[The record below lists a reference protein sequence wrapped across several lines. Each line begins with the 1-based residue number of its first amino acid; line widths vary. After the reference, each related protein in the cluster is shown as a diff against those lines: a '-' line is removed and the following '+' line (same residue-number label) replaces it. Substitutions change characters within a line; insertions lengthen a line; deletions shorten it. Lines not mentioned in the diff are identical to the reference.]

1 MPKML
6 IADDHYIVRTGLTF
20 LLKTMFV
27 QVEID
32 ECRDGHGVWEKTQAI
47 DYDLLILDISMPGT
61 DLFALIRKILALRPK
76 QKILILTM
84 SSEQIFA
91 KKYLQLG
98 ARGFINKEAPPGEI
112 TMAINNVLN
121 NRRYISSRVRD
132 TLTLEMLDSP
142 AKSLFDTLSERE
154 LEIMNYL
161 IDGKNV
167 SEIAK
172 MLAIHISTVST
183 HKANILQKLGVP
195 NVIEL
200 SKMVQMY

>member
-1 MPKML
+1 ML
-6 IADDHYIVRTGLTF
+6 IADDHYIVRTGLVF
-20 LLKTMFV
+20 LLKTMFM

-32 ECRDGHGVWEKTQAI
+32 ECRDGHGVWEKIQAN
-47 DYDLLILDISMPGT
+47 DYDLLILDISMPST
-61 DLFALIRKILALRPK
+61 DLFSLMKQILAVRPK

-98 ARGFINKEAPPGEI
+98 ARGFINKEAPPAEI

>member
-20 LLKTMFV
+20 LLKSLFV

-32 ECRDGHGVWEKTQAI
+32 ECRDGLGVWEKVQAN
-47 DYDLLILDISMPGT
+47 DYDLLILDISMPAT
-61 DLFALIRKILALRPK
+61 DLFTLIRQILAVRPK
-76 QKILILTM
+76 QKMLILTM
-84 SSEQIFA
+84 SSEMIFA

-98 ARGFINKEAPPGEI
+98 VRGFINKEAPPAEI
-112 TMAINNVLN
+112 TMAITSVLN

-161 IDGKNV
+161 IDGRNV

>member
-20 LLKTMFV
+20 LLKSLFV

-32 ECRDGHGVWEKTQAI
+32 ECRDGLGVWEKVQAN
-47 DYDLLILDISMPGT
+47 DYDLLILDISMPAT
-61 DLFALIRKILALRPK
+61 DLFTLIRQILAVRPK
-76 QKILILTM
+76 QKMLILTM
-84 SSEQIFA
+84 SSEMIFA

-98 ARGFINKEAPPGEI
+98 VRGFINKEAPPAEI
-112 TMAINNVLN
+112 TMAITSVLN

-161 IDGKNV
+161 IDGRNV

-195 NVIEL
+195 NVVEL

>member
-6 IADDHYIVRTGLTF
+6 IADDHYIVRTGLVF
-20 LLKTMFV
+20 LLRTMFL

-32 ECRDGHGVWEKTQAI
+32 ECRDGNGVWEKIQANG
-47 DYDLLILDISMPGT
+47 YDLMILDISMPAT
-61 DLFALIRKILALRPK
+61 DLFTLMKQILAVRPK

-84 SSEQIFA
+84 SSEMIFA

-98 ARGFINKEAPPGEI
+98 ARGFINKEAPPTEI
-112 TMAINNVLN
+112 TMAITNVLN

-132 TLTLEMLDSP
+132 SLTLEMLDSP
-142 AKSLFDTLSERE
+142 SKSLFDTLSERE

-167 SEIAK
+167 SEIAR

>member
-1 MPKML
+1 MKKIL
-6 IADDHYIVRTGLTF
+6 IADDHNIVRTGLIF
-20 LLKTMFV
+20 IIKAMFF
-27 QVEID
+27 QAEID
-32 ECRDGHGVWEKTQAI
+32 ECRDGHGVWEKIQVNV
-47 DYDLLILDISMPGT
+47 YDLLILDISMPST
-61 DLFALIRKILALRPK
+61 DLFSLVKQILIMRPN

-98 ARGFINKEAPPGEI
+98 ARGFMNKEAPPSEI
-112 TMAINNVLN
+112 SMAITNILN
-121 NRRYISSRVRD
+121 NRRYISPRVRD
-132 TLTLEMLDSP
+132 TLTLEMLDSE

-154 LEIMNYL
+154 LEVMNYL

-172 MLAIHISTVST
+172 TLSIHISTVST

-200 SKMVQMY
+200 SKLVQMS

>member
-6 IADDHYIVRTGLTF
+6 IADDHYIVRTGLAF
-20 LLKTMFV
+20 LLRTMFL

-32 ECRDGHGVWEKTQAI
+32 ECRDGHGVWEKIQAS
-47 DYDLLILDISMPGT
+47 DYDLLILDISMPFT
-61 DLFALIRKILALRPK
+61 DLFTLMKQILAVRPK

-91 KKYLQLG
+91 RKYLQLG
-98 ARGFINKEAPPGEI
+98 ARGFINKEAPPTEI
-112 TMAINNVLN
+112 TMAITNVLN
-121 NRRYISSRVRD
+121 NRRYISSRIRD
-132 TLTLEMLDSP
+132 TLTLEILDSP

-195 NVIEL
+195 NIIEL

>member
-1 MPKML
+1 ML
-6 IADDHYIVRTGLTF
+6 IADDHIIVRTGLAYI
-20 LLKTMFV
+20 LKTMFL
-27 QVEID
+27 QIEID
-32 ECRDGHGVWEKTQAI
+32 ECRDGHGVWEKI
-47 DYDLLILDISMPGT
+47 LVNGYDLLILDISMPST
-61 DLFALIRKILALRPK
+61 DLFSLVKQILAVKPK

-98 ARGFINKEAPPGEI
+98 ARGFLNKEAPPSEI
-112 TMAINNVLN
+112 SMAITNILN
-121 NRRYISSRVRD
+121 NRRYLSARIRD
-132 TLTLEMLDSP
+132 TLTSEMLEAP
-142 AKSLFDTLSERE
+142 VKSLFDTLSERE

-172 MLAIHISTVST
+172 TLTIHISTVST

-200 SKMVQMY
+200 SKLVQMY

>member
-20 LLKTMFV
+20 LLKSMFV

-32 ECRDGHGVWEKTQAI
+32 ECRDGHGVWEKIQTG
-47 DYDLLILDISMPGT
+47 DYDLLILDISMPAT
-61 DLFALIRKILALRPK
+61 DLFTLIRQILAVRPT
-76 QKILILTM
+76 QKMLILTM
-84 SSEQIFA
+84 SSEMIFA

-98 ARGFINKEAPPGEI
+98 VRGFINKEAPPSEI
-112 TMAINNVLN
+112 TMAITNVLN

>member
-1 MPKML
+1 
-6 IADDHYIVRTGLTF
+6 
-20 LLKTMFV
+20 
-27 QVEID
+27 
-32 ECRDGHGVWEKTQAI
+32 
-47 DYDLLILDISMPGT
+47 
-61 DLFALIRKILALRPK
+61 
-76 QKILILTM
+76 
-84 SSEQIFA
+84 
-91 KKYLQLG
+91 
-98 ARGFINKEAPPGEI
+98 
-112 TMAINNVLN
+112 MAITNVLN

>member
-20 LLKTMFV
+20 LLKSMFV

-32 ECRDGHGVWEKTQAI
+32 ECRDGHGVWEKIQTD
-47 DYDLLILDISMPGT
+47 DYDLLILDISMPST
-61 DLFALIRKILALRPK
+61 DLFTLIRKILAVRPK
-76 QKILILTM
+76 QKMLILTM
-84 SSEQIFA
+84 SSEMIFA

-98 ARGFINKEAPPGEI
+98 VRGFINKEAPPAEI
-112 TMAINNVLN
+112 TMAITNVLN